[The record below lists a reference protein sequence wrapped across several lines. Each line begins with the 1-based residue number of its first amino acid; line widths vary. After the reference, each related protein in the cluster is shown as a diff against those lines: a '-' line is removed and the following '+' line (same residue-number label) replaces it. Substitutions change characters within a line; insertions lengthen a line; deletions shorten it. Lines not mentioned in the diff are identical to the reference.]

1 MINFLNMKYFLVV
14 AEARSFSA
22 AAKQLYISQQTLSA
36 HIAQIEEEIGTQ
48 LFERTRPLTLTPAGE
63 RFHRG
68 ATEMLFLN
76 AQMERELQDIVDPM
90 RNSFRLGI
98 SHAYARAAASASK
111 RILQKVSEG

>member
-48 LFERTRPLTLTPAGE
+48 LFERTRRSPSPRPGSAFTAAPPKCCFSTPRWNGNC
-63 RFHRG
+63 R
-68 ATEMLFLN
+68 T
-76 AQMERELQDIVDPM
+76 
-90 RNSFRLGI
+90 S
-98 SHAYARAAASASK
+98 
-111 RILQKVSEG
+111 

>member
-48 LFERTRPLTLTPAGE
+48 LFEMRARRWRRPRRPE
-63 RFHRG
+63 FW
-68 ATEMLFLN
+68 
-76 AQMERELQDIVDPM
+76 
-90 RNSFRLGI
+90 
-98 SHAYARAAASASK
+98 K
-111 RILQKVSEG
+111 RSQQR

>member
-68 ATEMLFLN
+68 A
-76 AQMERELQDIVDPM
+76 VCP
-90 RNSFRLGI
+90 
-98 SHAYARAAASASK
+98 RAAASAST